1 MRPVFLDTF
10 EQIET
15 SFFFNFEKFLLEVL
29 VELKDALV
37 LHGVILEDVLETGQE
52 VLVILLDLAGYLLDM
67 LDDWVVWIEDWKRG
81 GFHGGFG

>member
-1 MRPVFLDTF
+1 M
-10 EQIET
+10 
-15 SFFFNFEKFLLEVL
+15 LEVL